1 MAADTIPARFYAQG
15 LAHPDLPAYFT
26 RRGGA
31 WQPAT
36 WREYNDQVRTASRA
50 LMALGL
56 QPGQGVCILGS
67 NRPEWTIIAFAAM
80 AAAGVPAGI
89 YTTCSPPEVQYIVDH
104 AEAPI
109 IVVEDRGQYDKLR
122 RDAGAGAAGLR
133 HIVLMQ
139 GAAAVADD
147 PRVLTWEAFLAR
159 ADAVPE
165 AAAAER
171 LSELGEEDNATYIY
185 TSGTTG
191 PPKAV
196 MLSHKNLVWTTGVLS
211 SLIEIRASDRLLS
224 YLPLSHIAEQM
235 LSMHGPAC
243 FGAAIYFAEALER
256 VPDNLKEVQP
266 TVFFGV
272 PRIWEK
278 FHAAVGARLS
288 QVTGTKRTLF
298 QWASGVARRYHA
310 LATRGRPVPLT
321 LRLQYQLAQRLVFAK
336 LKTALGLGS
345 ARVCVSGAAPIAAHV
360 LEFFTGLD
368 IVVTEVYGQSEDCGP
383 TTLNIPGATKLGS
396 VGRPIPGL
404 DVRLAEDGEI
414 LIRGHSVFKGY
425 YKDPVATAE
434 ALQDGWLH
442 SGDLGA
448 FDSDGFLNITGRKK
462 EIIITAGGKNIAPK
476 NIEAALKES
485 PLIEEA
491 VIIGDRRKFLG
502 ALVALDRPAAA
513 KWLAGQGHSAD
524 EPLHENPLLLAELA
538 QWVEKSGEQFA
549 RVEQVR
555 KFKLLPR
562 SLSAD
567 HGELTPTLK
576 LKRKVIE
583 KEWGPLIET
592 MYAEPSEP

>member
-1 MAADTIPARFYAQG
+1 MALDTIPARFFARGQ
-15 LAHPDLPAYFT
+15 AHPDKPAYYV

-31 WQPAT
+31 WRPFT
-36 WREYNDQVRTASRA
+36 WREYNDQVRTAARA
-50 LMALGL
+50 MIGLGL
-56 QPGQGVCILGS
+56 QPGQGVCILAY
-67 NRPEWTIIAFAAM
+67 NRAEWAITAFAAM
-80 AAAGVPAGI
+80 AAGGVPAGI
-89 YTTCSPPEVQYIVDH
+89 YTTCSAGEVQYIVHH
-104 AEAPI
+104 AEASLV
-109 IVVEDRGQYDKLR
+109 VVEDRAQYEKLAAE
-122 RDAGAGAAGLR
+122 RDHLPGLR
-133 HIVLMQ
+133 HIILMQ
-139 GAAAVADD
+139 GAPAIDD
-147 PRVLTWEAFLAR
+147 PLVLSWEQFLAR
-159 ADAVPE
+159 AAAVPE
-165 AAAAER
+165 AALTER
-171 LSELGEEDNATYIY
+171 LSGLREDDTSTYIY

-196 MLSHKNLVWTTGVLS
+196 MLSHKNILWTTDVLVR
-211 SLIEIRASDRLLS
+211 LIQNSPDDRLLS

-243 FGAAIYFAEALER
+243 CGHTIYWAESLER

-278 FHAAVGARLS
+278 FHAAVAARLS
-288 QVTGTKRTLF
+288 QVTGPKKKLF
-298 QWASGVARRYHA
+298 DWASDVARRYHA
-310 LATRGRPVPLT
+310 LATRGRPVPLA
-321 LRLQYQLAQRLVFAK
+321 LQAQHKLARRLVFTR

-345 ARVCVSGAAPIAAHV
+345 ARACVSGAAPIAAHV

-368 IVVTEVYGQSEDCGP
+368 VVVAEVYGQSEDCGP
-383 TTLNIPGATKLGS
+383 TSLNIPGATKFGS

-404 DVRLAEDGEI
+404 EVRLGEDGEI
-414 LIRGHSVFKGY
+414 LVRGPSVFKGY
-425 YKDPVATAE
+425 YKDPAATAE

-448 FDSDGFLNITGRKK
+448 FDPDGFLSITGRKK

-476 NIEAALKES
+476 NLEAALKES

-491 VIIGDRRKFLG
+491 VVIGDRRKFLS
-502 ALVALDRPAAA
+502 ALLAIDRAAAA
-513 KWLAGQGHSAD
+513 KWLVGQGQPAD
-524 EPLHENPLLLAELA
+524 EPLHENPALLAEIGK
-538 QWVEKSGEQFA
+538 WVEKTGEQFA

-567 HGELTPTLK
+567 QGELTPTLK

-583 KEWGPLIET
+583 KQWASLIEA
-592 MYAEPSEP
+592 MYEGAD